1 MFRRMRAIET
11 NRATK
16 RLLSE
21 QMANAGG
28 SHYSKSWLGA
38 QG

>member
-1 MFRRMRAIET
+1 MFRRMGAIET

-28 SHYSKSWLGA
+28 SHYNKSWLGA
-38 QG
+38 RG

>member
-1 MFRRMRAIET
+1 MFRRTRAIET

-21 QMANAGG
+21 QMAKAGG
-28 SHYSKSWLGA
+28 SHYNKSRLGA